1 MWATPTFTFSQ
12 EQFAFMTWSVLLAR
26 SAPRIPT
33 QPPSTPSPLGRLL
46 KSFSDNMDSSRTSL
60 LQEYTTLLQ
69 KSDTAFGKL
78 QQRPKT
84 ASTDVTEEHYRI
96 STWLRE
102 VWDCINSAFCDI
114 SEQDRILSRAGL
126 WPRISPRDVLDKL
139 TLSQR
144 SRLSE
149 SWVAVLV
156 KYAEGITM
164 VQRAIR
170 SSRLTKP
177 EYQAELE
184 RELSNPGRVGW
195 RATSHPDWLLI
206 ELESNLLVRQVQAEI
221 ASEMLAPGS
230 GKNTVVQLNMGEGKS
245 SVRGPPPYSITR
257 S

>member
-12 EQFAFMTWSVLLAR
+12 EQFPFMTWSMLLSRA
-26 SAPRIPT
+26 APRTPF
-33 QPPSTPSPLGRLL
+33 TPSPLGRFL
-46 KSFSDNMDSSRTSL
+46 KSFSNNMNGSRTSL

-69 KSDTAFGKL
+69 TSDTAFAKL

-84 ASTDVTEEHYRI
+84 GSTDVAEEHYRI
-96 STWLRE
+96 SAWLRE
-102 VWDCINSAFCDI
+102 VWDCIIRAFCDI
-114 SEQDRILSRAGL
+114 SEQDRILLRAGL

-144 SRLSE
+144 SRLSK
-149 SWVAVLV
+149 SWVAVLI

-195 RATSHPDWLLI
+195 SATTHPDWLLI

-230 GKNTVVQLNMGEGKS
+230 GKNAVVQLNMGEGKS
-245 SVRGPPPYSITR
+245 SVRGPPPCSITR
-257 S
+257 G